1 MEEFDFRFGKIAQLY
16 YEIAN
21 QKVPCQMDLLDE
33 WFPGLMIITDSSDG
47 NTKTPA
53 EYQELSY
60 VIHAVKYHGRLYSG
74 GSTRVSQILGRLIGT
89 ASGCFGRI

>member
-53 EYQELSY
+53 ERGPLDRPRQVCLHYLLFSLE
-60 VIHAVKYHGRLYSG
+60 K
-74 GSTRVSQILGRLIGT
+74 QIKKEPLLW
-89 ASGCFGRI
+89 